1 VASLPPEE
9 LYTLAP
15 DVPDLGGPDDSGPDG
30 RGLVLLEMLDG
41 FVDAGAARRLARDH
55 LLSGGA
61 SVLLATFDVDL
72 LFDYRA
78 RRPPMMFV
86 EDHWASYE
94 APRLDLRLLTDADGT
109 RFVLLS
115 GPEPDVMWERFATAV
130 EQLVTRLGIRLCVGT
145 NAIPMAVPHT
155 RPVGVTAHGSRQ
167 ELLAGHVPWVGT
179 VQVPGSA
186 SALLEFRLGAA
197 GHDAL
202 GFAVHVPHYLAQAA
216 YPAAA
221 EALLRAVGSA
231 SGLRFDVGALTK
243 ASEDAATT
251 ISGLVEQ
258 SDDLAEL
265 VRGLEAQYDAYIESR
280 ESSAM
285 LPSAEEIG
293 AELERFLAEQTRKPD
308 EPA

>member
-1 VASLPPEE
+1 MAPLPPEE

-15 DVPDLGGPDDSGPDG
+15 DVPDLRGPDG
-30 RGLVLLEMLDG
+30 GGPVLVEMLDG
-41 FVDAGAARRLARDH
+41 FVDAGGARRLAREH
-55 LLSGGA
+55 LLAGGA
-61 SVLLATFDVDL
+61 SVLVATFDVDL

-78 RRPPMMFV
+78 RRPPMVFV
-86 EDHWASYE
+86 EDHWASYD
-94 APRLDLRLLTDADGT
+94 APRLDVRLLTDADGT
-109 RFVLLS
+109 GFLLLS

-130 EQLVTRLGIRLCVGT
+130 EQLVTHLGVRLSVGT

-155 RPVGVTAHGSRQ
+155 RPVGVTAHGSRP
-167 ELLAGHVPWVGT
+167 ELVAGHVPWVGT

-221 EALLRAVGSA
+221 ETLLRAIAGA
-231 SGLRFDVGALTK
+231 AGLRFDVEALTSAAAE
-243 ASEDAATT
+243 ASTT
-251 ISGLVEQ
+251 IAGLVEQ
-258 SDDLAEL
+258 SDELGEL
-265 VRGLEAQYDAYIESR
+265 VRGLEAQYDAFVESR
-280 ESSAM
+280 EGSAA

-293 AELERFLAEQTRKPD
+293 AELERFLAEQIRKPD
-308 EPA
+308 EPS

>member
-1 VASLPPEE
+1 MAFLPPDE

-15 DVPDLGGPDDSGPDG
+15 DVPDVAGAV
-30 RGLVLLEMLDG
+30 LVEMLDG
-41 FVDAGAARRLARDH
+41 FIDAGGARRLARDH
-55 LLSGGA
+55 LLAGGA
-61 SVLLATFDVDL
+61 SVLVATFDVDL

-86 EDHWASYE
+86 EDHWASYD
-94 APRLDLRLLTDADGT
+94 APRLDVRLLTDADGT
-109 RFVLLS
+109 GFLLLS

-130 EQLVTRLGIRLCVGT
+130 ERLVAHLGVRMSIGT

-155 RPVGVTAHGSRQ
+155 RPVGVTAHGSRPD
-167 ELLAGHVPWVGT
+167 LLTGHVPWVGT

-186 SALLEFRLGAA
+186 SALLEYRLGAA

-221 EALLRAVGSA
+221 ETLLRTVADA
-231 SGLRFDVGALTK
+231 AGLRFDIDALTK
-243 ASEDAATT
+243 AAEEAAATV
-251 ISGLVEQ
+251 SGLVDQ
-258 SDDLAEL
+258 SEDLAEL
-265 VRGLEAQYDAYIESR
+265 VRGLEAQYDAFIDSR
-280 ESSAM
+280 ENSAA

-293 AELERFLAEQTRKPD
+293 AELERFLAEQMRKPD
-308 EPA
+308 EPS

>member
-1 VASLPPEE
+1 MAFLPPDE

-15 DVPDLGGPDDSGPDG
+15 DVPEVRDAV
-30 RGLVLLEMLDG
+30 LVEMLDG
-41 FVDAGAARRLARDH
+41 FIDAGGARRLARDQ
-55 LLSGGA
+55 LLAGGA
-61 SVLLATFDVDL
+61 SVLVATFDVDL

-86 EDHWASYE
+86 EDHWTSYD
-94 APRLDLRLLTDADGT
+94 APRLDVRLLTDADGT
-109 RFVLLS
+109 GFLLLS
-115 GPEPDVMWERFATAV
+115 GPEPDVMWERFAAAV
-130 EQLVTRLGIRLCVGT
+130 EQLVARLGVRLSIGT

-186 SALLEFRLGAA
+186 SALLEFRLAAA

-221 EALLRAVGSA
+221 ETLLRAVGDA
-231 SGLRFDVGALTK
+231 AGLRFDVDALTK
-243 ASEDAATT
+243 AAEEAATT
-251 ISGLVEQ
+251 VTALVEQ
-258 SDDLAEL
+258 SEELAEL
-265 VRGLEAQYDAYIESR
+265 VRGLEAQYDAFIDSR
-280 ESSAM
+280 ESSAA

-293 AELERFLAEQTRKPD
+293 AELERFLAEQMRKPD
-308 EPA
+308 EPS